1 MLRERN
7 IASTPYEN
15 VMPGK
20 LIIFSI
26 LTTEWCSF
34 SSMDPINMQISTDL
48 IARQPVRL
56 MDEPTCSD
64 GTNTIHNLYRIPVPR

>member
-15 VMPGK
+15 VMPVK

-26 LTTEWCSF
+26 LTTEWYSF
-34 SSMDPINMQISTDL
+34 SSMDPNQHANLHRLDSAP
-48 IARQPVRL
+48 ARAF
-56 MDEPTCSD
+56 D
-64 GTNTIHNLYRIPVPR
+64 G

>member
-15 VMPGK
+15 VMPVK

-34 SSMDPINMQISTDL
+34 SSMDPNQHANLHRLDS
-48 IARQPVRL
+48 APVRAF
-56 MDEPTCSD
+56 D
-64 GTNTIHNLYRIPVPR
+64 G